1 MNSEEIK
8 RLVAKSENA
17 AVEFKRARGGVPADF
32 WPSYSSFAN
41 TDGGVIILG
50 VREKDGKREI
60 EGMADTEKIVADL
73 WNAVNNQD
81 KVSANVLFNESIYP
95 VDVDGKAVVVVEVPR
110 AERTVRPVFV
120 GSDVFKGTYRRNGEG
135 DYHCSR
141 ETVEGMIRDKCAE
154 TADNCILDELTIADL
169 DADTIRR
176 YRMYFSQLRPGHVWS
191 GLADD
196 GFLMKIGAAA
206 RGRDGNVHPT
216 LAGLVCFG
224 DFNEITNV
232 LPYFFLDYREHLSP
246 DVRWTDRV
254 CSGDA
259 NWSGNIFDFFFR
271 INQSITAG
279 VKVPFK
285 IASDNVTRDDDTPV
299 HKALRE
305 VLANALIHADYHGRR
320 GIVIDKYPKRLEVS
334 NPGTL
339 RMSKSVAIAGGTSDA
354 RNGKIFNIFS
364 LVRIGE
370 RSGMGLSSLY
380 GTWEKEH
387 FAAPSIVESYEP
399 DRTKVMVE
407 FEADDSELGVMI
419 GKASEVGEKTS
430 ELGVIGLELG
440 VKDSEVGEK
449 KAISEGENA
458 EVKEKTGVSDDGKAA
473 IDDVKT
479 GSVHEKQISGH
490 VKSVSDDVN
499 HDFEVLMGAYRSDF
513 RENARKVLYAF
524 AKTPEADISSV
535 AKGLG
540 FSAKSVWRA
549 IRAMKEVGLLVREG
563 GDKGGRWIVKKAGC

>member
-1 MNSEEIK
+1 MAANVEGKKMKPEEIK
-8 RLVAKSENA
+8 KLVAMSENT
-17 AVEFKRARGGVPADF
+17 AVEFKWARGGVPADF
-32 WPSYSSFAN
+32 WPSYSAFAN
-41 TDGGVIILG
+41 TDGGTVILG
-50 VREKDGKREI
+50 VREKDGKREV
-60 EGMADTEKIVADL
+60 EGLPDVEKTVADI
-73 WNAVNNQD
+73 WNAVNNAE
-81 KVSANVLFNESIYP
+81 KISANVLFNESVYP
-95 VDVDGKAVVVVEVPR
+95 VEVDGKWLVVVEVPR

-154 TADNCILDELTIADL
+154 TADNCVLDELTIADL
-169 DADTIRR
+169 DADSIRR
-176 YRMYFSQLRPGHVWS
+176 YRMYFSQLLRSGHVWS

-206 RGRDGNVHPT
+206 RGRDGKVHPT

-254 CSGDA
+254 CSGDD

-380 GTWEKEH
+380 GVWEKEK
-387 FAAPSIVESYEP
+387 FAEPSIIESYEP

-407 FEADDSELGVMI
+407 FEADDSELG
-419 GKASEVGEKTS
+419 EKTA
-430 ELGVIGLELG
+430 
-440 VKDSEVGEK
+440 EVREK
-449 KAISEGENA
+449 KAVSEDVNA
-458 EVKEKTGVSDDGKAA
+458 EVKMKKAVSEDVNRISDD
-473 IDDVKT
+473 
-479 GSVHEKQISGH
+479 EKQGSEGEKGEFDI
-490 VKSVSDDVN
+490 
-499 HDFEVLMGAYRSDF
+499 LMGTYRNDF
-513 RENARKVLYAF
+513 RENARKVLAAF
-524 AKTPEADISSV
+524 AEDPEADIPSV
-535 AKGLG
+535 AKRLG
-540 FSAKSVWRA
+540 FSSISVWRA

-563 GDKGGRWIVKKAGC
+563 GDKGGKWIVKK

>member
-1 MNSEEIK
+1 MKSEEIK

-60 EGMADTEKIVADL
+60 EGLANTEKIVADL
-73 WNAVNNQD
+73 WNAVNNPD
-81 KVSANVLFNESIYP
+81 KISANVLFNESIYP

-169 DADTIRR
+169 DVDTIRR

-191 GLADD
+191 SLADD

-399 DRTKVMVE
+399 DRTKVLVE
-407 FEADDSELGVMI
+407 FESDDSELGEMIGKAPDVI
-419 GKASEVGEKTS
+419 GKASEVGVIGP
-430 ELGVIGLELG
+430 ELGEKNSEVG
-440 VKDSEVGEK
+440 VKDSEVGVK
-449 KAISEGENA
+449 DLKVGVIGP
-458 EVKEKTGVSDDGKAA
+458 EVKEKIAVS
-473 IDDVKT
+473 DDVKT
-479 GSVHEKQISGH
+479 ESDH
-490 VKSVSDDVN
+490 VRPVSDDVN
-499 HDFEVLMGAYRSDF
+499 RDFEVLMGAYRNDF
-513 RENARKVLYAF
+513 RDNARRVYYAF
-524 AKTPEADISSV
+524 AENPEIDFVQMAKRLNISENSI
-535 AKGLG
+535 
-540 FSAKSVWRA
+540 WRA
-549 IRAMKEVGLLVREG
+549 VRALKDVGLLVREG
-563 GDKGGRWIVKKAGC
+563 ATRGSRWIVKKAGC

>member
-1 MNSEEIK
+1 MKGEEIK
-8 RLVAKSENA
+8 RLVAKSEND

-60 EGMADTEKIVADL
+60 EGLADTEKIVADL
-73 WNAVNNQD
+73 WNAVHNPD

-141 ETVEGMIRDKCAE
+141 ETVEGMIRDKCVE
-154 TADNCILDELTIADL
+154 TADNCVLDELTIADL
-169 DADTIRR
+169 DADSIRR

-191 GLADD
+191 SLADD

-407 FEADDSELGVMI
+407 FEADDSELGEMI
-419 GKASEVGEKTS
+419 GKASKV
-430 ELGVIGLELG
+430 GVIGSELG
-440 VKDSEVGEK
+440 VKDSKVGERN
-449 KAISEGENA
+449 AISEDENA
-458 EVKEKTGVSDDGKAA
+458 EVTMKNV
-473 IDDVKT
+473 I
-479 GSVHEKQISGH
+479 
-490 VKSVSDDVN
+490 SDDVN
-499 HDFEVLMGAYRSDF
+499 RISDDEKQRNEDEKGDFDILMGAYRNDF
-513 RENARKVLYAF
+513 RENARKVLSVF
-524 AKTPEADISSV
+524 AEDPGKDIPSV
-535 AKGLG
+535 AKMLG
-540 FSAKSVWRA
+540 FSAISVWRA
-549 IRAMKEVGLLVREG
+549 IRAMKEVGLLAREG
-563 GDKGGRWIVKKAGC
+563 GDKGGKWIVKKAGR